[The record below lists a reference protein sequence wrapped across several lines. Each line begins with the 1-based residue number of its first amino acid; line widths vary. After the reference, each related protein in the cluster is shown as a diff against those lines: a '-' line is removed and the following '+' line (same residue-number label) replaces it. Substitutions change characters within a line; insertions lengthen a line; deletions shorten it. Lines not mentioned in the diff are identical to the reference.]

1 MRDTREAEQEPQGGS
16 AQGTRAAR
24 AGRGGASP
32 GLRVT
37 LTCSATTLTQPSHT
51 PPDRAARPRGPQL
64 EQSVLPSAVC
74 LKGRANGDA
83 PQREHTQRALGSKHR
98 FLQNKG
104 PGSLGAARRSRIAV
118 CAASF
123 TEVDAVLQ
131 GPDPCLHQLARR
143 KAGFITCC
151 LAESCR
157 PTNNT
162 E

>member
-1 MRDTREAEQEPQGGS
+1 MAS

-24 AGRGGASP
+24 AGRGGVSP

-37 LTCSATTLTQPSHT
+37 LTCSATGTPAGARAYFLALSARKGAQMATPHSASTRRGRSAPNTVFSKTRAPGPSE
-51 PPDRAARPRGPQL
+51 QL
-64 EQSVLPSAVC
+64 
-74 LKGRANGDA
+74 G
-83 PQREHTQRALGSKHR
+83 
-98 FLQNKG
+98 
-104 PGSLGAARRSRIAV
+104 RSRIAV

-151 LAESCR
+151 LA
-157 PTNNT
+157 
-162 E
+162 